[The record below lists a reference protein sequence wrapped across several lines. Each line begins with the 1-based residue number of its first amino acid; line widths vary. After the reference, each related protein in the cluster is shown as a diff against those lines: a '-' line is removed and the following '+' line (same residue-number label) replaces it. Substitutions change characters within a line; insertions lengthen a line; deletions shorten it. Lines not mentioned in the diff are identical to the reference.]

1 MRKDA
6 SEVLSLPLME
16 SGRYA
21 GTGSCVYGGAV
32 LPLTANFRVLRQT
45 GQLRISG
52 YGQAG
57 DGEKHDFRL
66 RLLFATSI
74 LTGGR
79 FEYGDDRFRQL
90 AGTLAWADDCY
101 VMAGHC
107 YAPNASVSIFLQPGD
122 ADNRYTLRGM
132 LSPAQGEPSTFAL
145 NLAQYDPRARL
156 KTDFLQSS

>member
-1 MRKDA
+1 M
-6 SEVLSLPLME
+6 SLPLME
-16 SGRYA
+16 SGRYVA
-21 GTGSCVYGGAV
+21 AGSCVYGGAV

-45 GQLRISG
+45 GQLRING

-57 DGEKHDFRL
+57 EGEKRDFRL

-79 FEYGDDRFRQL
+79 FEYGDERFRQL

-107 YAPNASVSIFLQPGD
+107 YAPNASVSVFLHSEDVGQ
-122 ADNRYTLRGM
+122 RHTLRGM

-145 NLAQYDPRARL
+145 NISRHDPRIRL
-156 KTDFLQSS
+156 NADPQPSSVL

>member
-1 MRKDA
+1 
-6 SEVLSLPLME
+6 ME
-16 SGRYA
+16 SGRYTA
-21 GTGSCVYGGAV
+21 AGSCVHGGAV
-32 LPLTANFRVLRQT
+32 LPLKAQLRVLRQA

-57 DGEKHDFRL
+57 EGEGEKHDFRL

-107 YAPNASVSIFLQPGD
+107 YAPNASVSVFLRPEEL
-122 ADNRYTLRGM
+122 DNRYTLRGM

-145 NLAQYDPRARL
+145 SVARHDPRAAFSTEMQRE
-156 KTDFLQSS
+156 TSA

>member
-1 MRKDA
+1 
-6 SEVLSLPLME
+6 ME

-21 GTGSCVYGGAV
+21 GTGSCVHGGAV
-32 LPLTANFRVLRQT
+32 LPLSASFRVLRQT
-45 GQLRISG
+45 GQLRING

-57 DGEKHDFRL
+57 AADGAPKHDFRL

-107 YAPNASVSIFLQPGD
+107 YAPNASISVFLRPDGV
-122 ADNRYTLRGM
+122 DNRYVLRGM
-132 LSPAQGEPSTFAL
+132 LSLAQGEPSTFAL
-145 NLAQYDPRARL
+145 DVSPHDPRARL
-156 KTDFLQSS
+156 KAGLQKKAPD